1 MMEEKQ
7 IILSLFS
14 NYDVAQKKAR
24 EYLGGNTQLFISP
37 RKDKKYRVYDPINR
51 KWVDFGQ
58 MEYEDFTKHKDND
71 RRFRYL
77 RRAIKIKGNW
87 KSNPYSPN
95 NLSIN
100 ILW

>member
-1 MMEEKQ
+1 MEEKQ

-14 NYDVAQKKAR
+14 NYDIAQKKTR
-24 EYLGGNTQLFISP
+24 EYLGRNTQLFISP

-51 KWVDFGQ
+51 KWVDFGH

-71 RRFRYL
+71 RRLRYL